1 MGRITVELDTREIEK
16 ALEKI
21 SPIEQKR
28 LEKKL
33 WALCMDSL
41 VTKMREN
48 VIKNKVTSREVKQI
62 CENVRQEI
70 YEGKGLLYPAR
81 VEKGDGVDEVFSGLT
96 GCY

>member
-1 MGRITVELDTREIEK
+1 MGRITVELDTTEIEK

-33 WALCMDSL
+33 WALCMDRL
-41 VTKMREN
+41 VTKMRKN
-48 VIKNKVTSREVKQI
+48 AIKNKVASREVKQI

-70 YEGKGLLYPAR
+70 YEGKT
-81 VEKGDGVDEVFSGLT
+81 KS
-96 GCY
+96 CS